1 MHRIFHIFIAAL
13 SLLVLL
19 GGCDSKNIENEAKRK
34 EKERLEQQRL
44 EEGRKKE
51 AEQQKKKEEERKAEE
66 KRRQELQS
74 ITGIYH
80 GFLTQNGKRE
90 NESLE
95 LVWCKGWGDKWA
107 LAINAATPSPR
118 YSFDALKLT
127 TEEKD
132 KWVFYTLDT
141 YNRKTVTCYYTP
153 SKKSIRVT
161 CIDGK
166 GSPWEF
172 EGTRQ

>member
-1 MHRIFHIFIAAL
+1 MRRRYGLLIASL

-19 GGCDSKNIENEAKRK
+19 GGCESKNIENEAKRK
-34 EKERLEQQRL
+34 EKERLEQQ
-44 EEGRKKE
+44 EE
-51 AEQQKKKEEERKAEE
+51 AEKQKKQEEERKAEE

-95 LVWCKGWGDKWA
+95 LVWRKGWGDKWE

-118 YSFDALKLT
+118 YRFNALKLT
-127 TEEKD
+127 SEEKD
-132 KWVFYTLDT
+132 KWVFYTQDT

-161 CIDGK
+161 CIDGNWATYF
-166 GSPWEF
+166 SDWEF